1 MPQYTADY
9 NAKVMIDG
17 VGYGVD
23 GNWQGEALNSVLAYQ
38 MVLIQATTHLHTNHK
53 GSVERMM
60 DIRIDITIK
69 KINQK

>member
-9 NAKVMIDG
+9 NAKVMING
-17 VGYGVD
+17 AGYGVD
-23 GNWQGEALNSVLAYQ
+23 GNWQGDVLNSVLAYQ
-38 MVLIQATTHLHTNHK
+38 MALIQAVAHLHANHK
-53 GSVERMM
+53 GSIDRLV